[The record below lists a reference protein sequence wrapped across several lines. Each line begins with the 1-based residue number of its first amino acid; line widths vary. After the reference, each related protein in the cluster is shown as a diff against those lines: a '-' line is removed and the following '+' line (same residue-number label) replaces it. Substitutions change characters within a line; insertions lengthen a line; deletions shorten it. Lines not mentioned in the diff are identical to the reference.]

1 MPKTGLSKSISIP
14 IILGTILFASWMG
27 WRMIRDGGSGFRE
40 AAWLDVQGW
49 LMVRMEGL
57 PGPILVTH
65 SRDTLIVLDAEDP
78 EAPRRIASLPL
89 GSDLTALASRGN
101 RIFAA
106 TRASDLRVYTL
117 GDTGLPVLLGKVDS
131 VGLVDQIVPKGVHA
145 FLSEWSYGLKVAD
158 ISRPESIGIV
168 AGLRLESG
176 GGGMVVWKNLALFSK
191 HKARIV
197 DISDPLR
204 PFPVGSLDFPV
215 SQGIAVVG
223 DMAYVPE
230 LPQGVWTLPLDGPEI
245 LSAPVRVGSMAAVK
259 RVWSVGNV
267 LFTATTNRLTAFDA
281 QDPARL
287 SNLGTIDHYPRI
299 GDILVL
305 GRHAFLCMGGKGI
318 RILRIPGKSRP

>member
-1 MPKTGLSKSISIP
+1 MPKTGLSRSIFVL
-14 IILGTILFASWMG
+14 IILGTILFASRVG
-27 WRMIRDGGSGFRE
+27 WRMIKDGGGGIRE
-40 AAWLDVQGW
+40 TGWLDAQGW

-57 PGPILVTH
+57 PGMILVTH
-65 SRDTLIVLDAEDP
+65 SRDTLMVLDAGNP
-78 EAPRRIASLPL
+78 AVPRRIASLPL

-131 VGLVDQIVPKGVHA
+131 VGLVDQIVPKGGHA
-145 FLSEWSYGLKVAD
+145 FLSEWSFGLKVAD

-176 GGGMVVWKNLALFSK
+176 GGGMVVWKNLAMFSK
-191 HKARIV
+191 HKARVV

-204 PFPVGSLDFPV
+204 PFLVGNLAFPV

-230 LPQGVWTLPLDGPEI
+230 LPQGVWTLPLGSPEI

-259 RVWSVGNV
+259 RVWSGGDV
-267 LFTATTNRLTAFDA
+267 LFTVTTNRLAVFDA
-281 QDPARL
+281 HDPARL
-287 SNLGTIDHYPRI
+287 SKLGMIDHFPRI
-299 GDILVL
+299 GDVLVV
-305 GRHAFLCMGGKGI
+305 GRHAFLCMGEKGI
-318 RILRIPGKSRP
+318 RILLIPGMSGP